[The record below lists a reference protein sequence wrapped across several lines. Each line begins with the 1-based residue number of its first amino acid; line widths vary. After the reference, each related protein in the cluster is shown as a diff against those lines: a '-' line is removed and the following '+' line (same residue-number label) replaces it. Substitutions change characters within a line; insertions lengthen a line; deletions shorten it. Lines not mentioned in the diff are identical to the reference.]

1 MASPEK
7 RLFELLDFVLEGS
20 CTDGQRGV
28 FAQLIEQHQELTP
41 GLAEEVFIHSLLQ
54 WQSEDVPSYL
64 ADMAPLA
71 NMDSESNLS
80 SAGREFSQV
89 LHDQPDSALK
99 KDVAHFST
107 ERSHR
112 KTGIWLWAVAAA
124 LIVGFVALW
133 QIAGRFQARGGA
145 IAEIVDQDQVAWSTG
160 TTALEDRNLV
170 VPGRLQ
176 TASGSFT
183 MRFRSGPTVRI
194 SGAASMMIESDML
207 IHLDRGQATAR
218 VPEQAKGFAIK
229 TPVVDVIDQGTEF
242 GVAARENGFTD
253 VIVFEG
259 KVDLED
265 SISDTG
271 LAKRLIRGEAARI
284 DRLGSVERI
293 MHVGRDQLGA
303 WWTADYPPST
313 EVNLIQEVRDNIPPS
328 DGSKYYCYQ
337 ITCHGL
343 IDDADAYVDHPH
355 QWNGLTR
362 EGLPRFLLGADYVKT
377 FNDYRYLND
386 FEMVIRLAQPSNLY
400 IFFDDRVPTPAW
412 LQNEFEDTGVDI
424 GLDEGPWEGIPD
436 HTNAVGAGNSID
448 NVFSVWRRSCLD
460 GKPVRLGPV
469 GESSEA
475 RAMYGI
481 ATTPLEPARLTQAF
495 VPSKKGI

>member
-1 MASPEK
+1 
-7 RLFELLDFVLEGS
+7 
-20 CTDGQRGV
+20 
-28 FAQLIEQHQELTP
+28 
-41 GLAEEVFIHSLLQ
+41 
-54 WQSEDVPSYL
+54 
-64 ADMAPLA
+64 
-71 NMDSESNLS
+71 
-80 SAGREFSQV
+80 
-89 LHDQPDSALK
+89 
-99 KDVAHFST
+99 
-107 ERSHR
+107 
-112 KTGIWLWAVAAA
+112 VAAA
-124 LIVGFVALW
+124 LFVGFVALW
-133 QIAGRFQARGGA
+133 KSTDRFPSRDVA
-145 IAEIVDQDQVAWSTG
+145 IAEIIDQDQVAWSPG
-160 TTALEDRNLV
+160 STALEKQRLI

-176 TASGSFT
+176 TTSGSFT
-183 MRFRSGPTVRI
+183 MRFRSGPTVQI

-218 VPEQAKGFAIK
+218 VPEQATGFAIK

-253 VIVFEG
+253 VIVFDG

-265 SISDTG
+265 SISDSG

-284 DRLGSVERI
+284 DRQGSVERI
-293 MHVGRDQLGA
+293 MHVGRDQLGS
-303 WWTADYPPST
+303 WWTADYPAA
-313 EVNLIQEVRDNIPPS
+313 EINLIQEVRDNIPPS
-328 DGSKYYCYQ
+328 DGSKYFCYQ
-337 ITCHGL
+337 IAYHGL

-362 EGLPRFLLGADYVKT
+362 EGLPKFLVGADYLKT

-386 FEMVIRLAQPSNLY
+386 FEMTIRLAQPSNLY

-412 LQNEFEDTGVDI
+412 LQDQFEDTGVDV

-448 NVFSVWRRSCLD
+448 NVFSVWRRRCLD
-460 GKPVRLGPV
+460 GKPVLLGPV

-481 ATTPLEPARLTQAF
+481 ATTPLEPAQQSQASF
-495 VPSKKGI
+495 PRKEGI